1 LEKRVVLL
9 YKEDVNLQFIKR
21 CVLPGIF
28 GLLLCAGAARAQEA
42 ENRLAPA
49 DQRRVIAVLLNEKF
63 TDAPEKIIYIT
74 TANISAEVQ
83 KNFQPLKNK
92 TIRFVSRD
100 EAARGE
106 LCAYEFGE
114 FQIIDKFVSV
124 TFGNCREGLAYD
136 FIRDGAE
143 WKGVSSTVIREML
156 Y

>member
-1 LEKRVVLL
+1 M
-9 YKEDVNLQFIKR
+9 
-21 CVLPGIF
+21 LPGIF
-28 GLLLCAGAARAQEA
+28 VLLFWASATRAQET

-49 DQRRVIAVLLNEKF
+49 EQRRIIAVLLNEKF
-63 TDAPEKIIYIT
+63 TDAPEKTIYIT
-74 TANISAEVQ
+74 TANIAPEVQ

-92 TIRFVSRD
+92 MIRFVSRD
-100 EAARGE
+100 AATRGE

-114 FQIIDKFVSV
+114 FQVIDKFVSV

-136 FIRDGAE
+136 FIKDGAE